1 MIPVKPDPD
10 WQGPVDCCACG
21 MRDQSL
27 FADLDDQDFA
37 LIRAPIDSVAL
48 KAGEVLFSE
57 GAAALGV
64 FTLREGLIKLVRVT
78 HDGRQRIVRVQRPFD
93 VVGLEA
99 LSTGHYESTAVALTD
114 IALCRLPLSV
124 IHQLGTH
131 SPHLHQR
138 LTDKWHDALKQAD
151 DWLADLN
158 FGTARQ
164 RVAHFILKMRS
175 PTDSQIA
182 TLFSREDMGA
192 MLDLKLETVSREVSA
207 LVREKAM
214 EPLDKQGR
222 VYRILDL
229 PHLQGI

>member
-1 MIPVKPDPD
+1 MIPVQPDT
-10 WQGPVDCCACG
+10 VDCCACG

-37 LIRAPIDSVAL
+37 MIRAPIDSVAL

-64 FTLREGLIKLVRVT
+64 FTLREGLVKLVRVT
-78 HDGRQRIVRVQRPFD
+78 HDGRQRTVRVQRPFD

-124 IHQLGTH
+124 IHHLGTH

-158 FGTARQ
+158 FGSARQ
-164 RVAHFILKMRS
+164 RVAQFILMMRD
-175 PTDSQIA
+175 PADPA
-182 TLFSREDMGA
+182 LCTLFSREDMGA
-192 MLDLKLETVSREVSA
+192 MLDLKLETVSREVA
-207 LVREKAM
+207 AFTRERVI

-222 VYRILDL
+222 RYRIADL
-229 PHLQGI
+229 PLLQSL